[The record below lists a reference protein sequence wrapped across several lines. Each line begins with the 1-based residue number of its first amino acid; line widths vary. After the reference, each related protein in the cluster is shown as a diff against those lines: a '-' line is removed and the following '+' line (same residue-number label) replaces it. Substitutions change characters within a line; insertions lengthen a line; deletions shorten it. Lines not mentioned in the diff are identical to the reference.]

1 MSNTFTQFEKR
12 LASLERKHK
21 ELAHGYVPKINP
33 DGLITI
39 EPRRVNGRIGAR
51 VLVAGVLG
59 FMVFKIATVVLVGS
73 AVYEER
79 LDAMRNGTGA
89 ERFGAWILQND
100 PVTEAVS
107 GVVLDL
113 MR

>member
-1 MSNTFTQFEKR
+1 MADTFTQFEKR

-39 EPRRVNGRIGAR
+39 EPKRTNGRIGAR
-51 VLVAGVLG
+51 VLVAGFLG
-59 FMVFKIATVVLVGS
+59 FMVFKIVTVILVGP

-79 LDAMRNGTGA
+79 LEGMRQGTGA
-89 ERFGAWILQND
+89 ERFGAWMLQND
-100 PVTEAVS
+100 PVTQTVS
-107 GVVLDL
+107 GMVLDL
-113 MR
+113 LR